1 MINNINKINFNI
13 SIIFLFFALLLVFL
27 EYFNLLSKS
36 FLPTITCLFLIL
48 TIGMSHG
55 SLDHLKG
62 YKVLKYYK
70 INNIFLFY
78 ISYIF
83 LACIIITVWIF
94 KPTLMLALFLIFA
107 SYHFGKEDSWG
118 ENNSLFI
125 PFELSYFLKGSLI
138 VWLPLWLSFDKTLM
152 LFDTLG
158 IKNQEFYNL
167 LIFLSDNNF
176 FPFLVSLSFLISIT
190 LNIETGSS
198 KFKYLPDVIAVY
210 ALYATFN
217 PLIAFTIYFCF
228 LHSVRH
234 SACLINDMKINLV
247 SFIKKAWPLTMLT
260 AILFFGSIYILT
272 GFQKVD
278 IDSSIINVIFIGLA
292 SLTFPHILL
301 EYLLE
306 KNEKKRN

>member
-13 SIIFLFFALLLVFL
+13 SIIFLFFVLLLVFL
-27 EYFNLLSKS
+27 EYFTLLSKS

-48 TIGMSHG
+48 TIGISHG

-94 KPTLMLALFLIFA
+94 KPTLMLTLFLIFA

-118 ENNSLFI
+118 ANNSLFI

-138 VWLPLWLSFDKTLM
+138 VWLPLWLSFDETLM

-176 FPFLVSLSFLISIT
+176 FPFLVSLSFLVSIT

-260 AILFFGSIYILT
+260 AILFFGGIYILT

-306 KNEKKRN
+306 KNEK

>member
-27 EYFNLLSKS
+27 EYFTLLSKS

-138 VWLPLWLSFDKTLM
+138 VWLPLWLSFDETLM

-158 IKNQEFYNL
+158 IKNQEFYKL

-176 FPFLVSLSFLISIT
+176 FPFLVSLSFLVSIT

-210 ALYATFN
+210 VLYATFN

-306 KNEKKRN
+306 KNEK

>member
-27 EYFNLLSKS
+27 EYFTLLSKS

-83 LACIIITVWIF
+83 LACVIITVWIF

-138 VWLPLWLSFDKTLM
+138 VWLPLWLSFDETLM

-167 LIFLSDNNF
+167 LIFLSDNKF
-176 FPFLVSLSFLISIT
+176 FPFLVSLSFLVSIT

-210 ALYATFN
+210 VLYATFN

-260 AILFFGSIYILT
+260 AILFFGGIYILT

-306 KNEKKRN
+306 KNEK

>member
-27 EYFNLLSKS
+27 EYFTLLSKS

-138 VWLPLWLSFDKTLM
+138 VWLPLWLSFDETLM

-158 IKNQEFYNL
+158 IKNQEFYKL

-176 FPFLVSLSFLISIT
+176 FPFLVSLSFLVSIT

-210 ALYATFN
+210 VLYATFN

-260 AILFFGSIYILT
+260 AILFFGGIYILT

-306 KNEKKRN
+306 KNEK

>member
-27 EYFNLLSKS
+27 EYFTLLSKS

-83 LACIIITVWIF
+83 LACVIITVWIF

-138 VWLPLWLSFDKTLM
+138 VWLPLWLSFDETLM

-158 IKNQEFYNL
+158 IKNQEFYKL

-176 FPFLVSLSFLISIT
+176 FPFLVSLSFLVSIT

-210 ALYATFN
+210 VLYATFN

-260 AILFFGSIYILT
+260 AILFFGGIYILT

-278 IDSSIINVIFIGLA
+278 IDSSIINVI
-292 SLTFPHILL
+292 
-301 EYLLE
+301 
-306 KNEKKRN
+306 

>member
-1 MINNINKINFNI
+1 MKNYIQKINLYHSLFFFLLANI
-13 SIIFLFFALLLVFL
+13 LSIIIDQSK
-27 EYFNLLSKS
+27 NLIIPHS
-36 FLPTITCLFLIL
+36 FCLFLIL
-48 TIGMSHG
+48 TIGISHG
-55 SLDHLKG
+55 SLDNIKGKKLLKSFDIKFMSTFYIG
-62 YKVLKYYK
+62 YSLICLFIIIVWIIFPKTLLF
-70 INNIFLFY
+70 IFL
-78 ISYIF
+78 I
-83 LACIIITVWIF
+83 V
-94 KPTLMLALFLIFA
+94 A

-138 VWLPLWLSFDKTLM
+138 VWLPLWLSFDETLM

-167 LIFLSDNNF
+167 LIFLSDNKF
-176 FPFLVSLSFLISIT
+176 FPFLVSLSFLVSIT

-210 ALYATFN
+210 VLYATFN

-260 AILFFGSIYILT
+260 AILFFGGIYILT

-306 KNEKKRN
+306 KNEK

>member
-13 SIIFLFFALLLVFL
+13 SIIFLFFVLLLVFL
-27 EYFNLLSKS
+27 EYFTLLSKS

-176 FPFLVSLSFLISIT
+176 FPFLVSLSFLVSIT

-210 ALYATFN
+210 ALYVTFN

-260 AILFFGSIYILT
+260 AILFFGGIYILT

-306 KNEKKRN
+306 KNEK

>member
-1 MINNINKINFNI
+1 
-13 SIIFLFFALLLVFL
+13 
-27 EYFNLLSKS
+27 
-36 FLPTITCLFLIL
+36 
-48 TIGMSHG
+48 MSHG

-107 SYHFGKEDSWG
+107 SYHFGIEDSWG

-138 VWLPLWLSFDKTLM
+138 VWLPLWLSFDDTLM

-176 FPFLVSLSFLISIT
+176 FPFLVSLSFLVSIT

-260 AILFFGSIYILT
+260 AILFFGGIYILT

-306 KNEKKRN
+306 KNEK